1 MVFIENI
8 GVQTNVRLQLYHQKQ
23 PRNYKYKILFIYKWV
38 NFVHDV
44 HDILGILGIIRKNN
58 ILDIIGKNDILN
70 GALVKRDI
78 KAVGTIVSAVVI
90 IKGEGARKIEVR
102 RRRNSECSCIK
113 CSNKR

>member
-58 ILDIIGKNDILN
+58 ILDIIRKNNILDIIGKNGILN
-70 GALVKRDI
+70 GALVERDI
-78 KAVGTIVSAVVI
+78 KAVGNIVNVAVVLQ
-90 IKGEGARKIEVR
+90 GGR
-102 RRRNSECSCIK
+102 R
-113 CSNKR
+113 